1 MRRGVRQKRKVG
13 GEEPGCLASRQQ
25 LKKWD
30 VCTGG
35 KDAGVSECV
44 SQARG
49 GGQNGKDYESCILK
63 DVRNLG

>member
-1 MRRGVRQKRKVG
+1 MRRGVEIKEKG
-13 GEEPGCLASRQQ
+13 GGRQQ
-25 LKKWD
+25 LKKRD

-35 KDAGVSECV
+35 KDAGVSE
-44 SQARG
+44 G